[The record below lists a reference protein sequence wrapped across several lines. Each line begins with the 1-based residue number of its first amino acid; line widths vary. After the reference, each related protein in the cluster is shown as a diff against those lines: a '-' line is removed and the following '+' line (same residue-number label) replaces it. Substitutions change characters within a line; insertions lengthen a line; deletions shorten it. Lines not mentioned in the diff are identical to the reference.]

1 MNMTEQ
7 GVGLISVLQRI
18 AQALED
24 MDSIFAVLTE
34 ETMDIHDLLQASAG
48 KLEKEGLKTR
58 SV

>member
-1 MNMTEQ
+1 MSEE

-24 MDSIFAVLTE
+24 MDSILVELTVE
-34 ETMDIHDLLQASAG
+34 VMDMHDLLQASAG
-48 KLEKEGLKTR
+48 TLIKEGLKTR